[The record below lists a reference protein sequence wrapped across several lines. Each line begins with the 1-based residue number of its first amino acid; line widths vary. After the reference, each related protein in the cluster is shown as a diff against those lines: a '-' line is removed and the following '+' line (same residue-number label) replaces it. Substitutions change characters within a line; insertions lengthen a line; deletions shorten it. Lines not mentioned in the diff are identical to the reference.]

1 MVQNLRLAWRSL
13 RRTPGFTTAAATTLA
28 LGVGANTAIF
38 SVVDGVLFKSLP
50 YREPERVLMLWE
62 DHPKEGNARYNF
74 SPANYADVRDRVASF
89 EHLGAINP
97 YGTVNLTGVGDPQ
110 TLPLLR
116 VSSSVFPALGIT
128 PQRGRALQP
137 EDDQPNSASVV
148 VISDGFWRTQL
159 GGDSNAIGRTLT
171 LNGDP
176 YTVVGVMP
184 AGVTLPTVAG
194 DLIAPLAFNERTWQ
208 LRAVHFLILVGA
220 LKPGISP
227 EAARSEL
234 GGIAARLAQDFP
246 GTNEATGITAIPVLE
261 AVVGEVRPVLL
272 LLLGAVGLVLVIACA
287 NVGNLLIVRATARRR
302 ELAVRS
308 ALGARPRH
316 LAGYL
321 LAESLV
327 LAGLGGALGLVLA
340 VWGVDL
346 LRALGPEDMP
356 RLTDIGID
364 WRVLGFTLAVVVAT
378 GLIFGLAPVLQVL
391 RPSLVASL
399 KDGERGPG
407 NPAQGQRARAVLV
420 VSQVALALMLLVG
433 AGLMFRSIRSLLN
446 VDPGVQPDHALTLQ
460 VRVAGPRYQDPMQ
473 TIAFTDQLTAEV
485 AALPGVKGAGAI
497 NAVPFGPRGPTSW
510 LTIETRP
517 LSGGTPPEVEYRSV
531 TDGYFG
537 AMGIPLLRGNLL
549 TRPPGAGDS
558 TLPVVVSEA
567 LARQF
572 FPETDPLG
580 QRIRLGPNP
589 QAAWRTIVGVV
600 GDVRERGL
608 AEPARPDVYVPA
620 GQSPSSSM
628 SLVVRTV
635 GDPLAIAGPVREV
648 VRRLDPD
655 AAISNVTALDA
666 LVRRSVARPQFALR
680 LFGVF
685 AAVALALAA
694 IGTYGVMSYIAA
706 RRAGEI
712 GIRMALGARPGDVRR
727 LVLSSGLGA
736 GLAGIG
742 LGLLGALGAT
752 RAMTSMLHQI
762 SPTDPLTYAGVAL
775 LLLLV
780 LAAACY
786 LPARRASRADPM
798 TALRA
803 E

>member
-1 MVQNLRLAWRSL
+1 M
-13 RRTPGFTTAAATTLA
+13 
-28 LGVGANTAIF
+28 
-38 SVVDGVLFKSLP
+38 
-50 YREPERVLMLWE
+50 
-62 DHPKEGNARYNF
+62 
-74 SPANYADVRDRVASF
+74 
-89 EHLGAINP
+89 
-97 YGTVNLTGVGDPQ
+97 
-110 TLPLLR
+110 
-116 VSSSVFPALGIT
+116 
-128 PQRGRALQP
+128 GRALQP
-137 EDDQPNSASVV
+137 QDDQAGSARVV

-184 AGVTLPTVAG
+184 TGVVLPTVVG
-194 DLIAPLAFNERTWQ
+194 DLIAPLAFSEQTWQ

-220 LKPGISP
+220 LKPGLTL

-261 AVVGEVRPVLL
+261 AVVGDVRPILL
-272 LLLGAVGLVLVIACA
+272 LLFGAVGLVLVIACA
-287 NVGNLLIVRATARRR
+287 NVANLLIVRATSRRR

-327 LAGLGGALGLVLA
+327 LAGLGGVLGLVLA
-340 VWGVDL
+340 VWGIDL
-346 LRALGPEDMP
+346 LRVLGPEDMP
-356 RLTDIGID
+356 RLADIGID
-364 WRVLGFTLAVVVAT
+364 WRVLGFTIAVVLAT
-378 GLIFGLAPVLQVL
+378 GLTFGLAPVIQAV
-391 RPSLVASL
+391 RPSLVGSL
-399 KDGERGPG
+399 KEGGRGSGSAP
-407 NPAQGQRARAVLV
+407 QGQRARTMLV
-420 VSQVALALMLLVG
+420 VSQVALALILLVG
-433 AGLMFRSIRSLLN
+433 AGLMLRSIRSLLN
-446 VDPGVQPDHALTLQ
+446 VDPGVRPEHALTLQ
-460 VRVAGPRYQDPMQ
+460 LRVAGPRYQNPVA
-473 TIAFTDQLTAEV
+473 TIGFYDQLTAEV
-485 AALPGVKGAGAI
+485 AALPGVEAVGAI

-517 LSGGTPPEVEYRSV
+517 LAGGTPPEVEYRSV

-537 AMGIPLLRGNLL
+537 AMGIPLRRGRLL
-549 TRPPGAGDS
+549 ASTATGDS

-572 FPETDPLG
+572 FPDADPLG

-608 AEPARPDVYVPA
+608 AEPARPDVYVSA
-620 GQSPSSSM
+620 GQSPSSTM
-628 SLVVRTV
+628 SLVVRTA
-635 GDPLAIAGPVREV
+635 GDPMALAGPVREV
-648 VRRLDPD
+648 VRRLDSD
-655 AAISNVTALDA
+655 AAVSNVSALDE
-666 LVRRSVARPQFALR
+666 LVRRSVARTQFALR

-727 LVLSSGLGA
+727 LVLRNGLGA
-736 GLAGIG
+736 GFAGVG

-752 RAMTSMLHQI
+752 RAMTGMLHRI
-762 SPTDPLTYAGVAL
+762 SPSDPFTYVGVSL

-780 LAAACY
+780 LGAACY
-786 LPARRASRADPM
+786 LPARRASQADPM